1 LEEKMMPHTIRS
13 QVLSPFLRGAMVFIL
28 ALPLLPNPVA
38 AGQVNVVNPG
48 GIFVILPPPPP
59 SPPQP
64 PSFGGGG
71 APPTSGSQGGSA
83 PSTAAVADGPSASND
98 VGQFGAAQ
106 SSALSQFRSV
116 SLASVSD
123 GDLQIAREILL
134 EVLGNL
140 AAGSATLSE
149 LQFELARVEAELS
162 QRQ

>member
-1 LEEKMMPHTIRS
+1 MMSHTIRS
-13 QVLSPFLRGAMVFIL
+13 QVLPPFLRGAMVFSL

-48 GIFVILPPPPP
+48 GISVILPPPP

-64 PSFGGGG
+64 PSSGGGG

-83 PSTAAVADGPSASND
+83 PSSAAVADGPSSSND